1 MKSAIQL
8 IREAD
13 RGQLL
18 TDFEGSLD
26 EIINAIELHGG
37 VGEINIKL
45 KIKKRGDAYMV
56 SSELKHQVPQP
67 PRVDALFFFDPEKAE
82 LTRKDP
88 RQPDLPAVVE
98 ADFKNSQR
106 RPEATNA

>member
-18 TDFEGSLD
+18 TDFEGALD
-26 EIINAIELHGG
+26 EIVNAIELHGG

-56 SSELKHQVPQP
+56 SSELKSAIPQP
-67 PRVDALFFFDPEKAE
+67 PRVDALFFFDADKAE
-82 LTRKDP
+82 FTRKDP
-88 RQPDLPAVVE
+88 RQPDLPMVVD
-98 ADFKNSQR
+98 ADFRNNRGSAAEEK
-106 RPEATNA
+106 

>member
-18 TDFEGSLD
+18 TDFEGALA
-26 EIINAIELHGG
+26 EIINAVELHGG
-37 VGEINIKL
+37 SGEIAIKL

-56 SSELKHQVPQP
+56 SSELKHAVPQP
-67 PRVDALFFFDPEKAE
+67 PRVDALFFFDPSTAE

-98 ADFKNSQR
+98 ADFRNGVNRSAA
-106 RPEATNA
+106 E

>member
-18 TDFEGSLD
+18 TDFEGALD
-26 EIINAIELHGG
+26 EIINAIELYGG
-37 VGEINIKL
+37 AGEINIKL

-56 SSELKHQVPQP
+56 SSELKRAVPEP

-98 ADFKNSQR
+98 ADFRNKRNQ
-106 RPEATNA
+106 ETHNG